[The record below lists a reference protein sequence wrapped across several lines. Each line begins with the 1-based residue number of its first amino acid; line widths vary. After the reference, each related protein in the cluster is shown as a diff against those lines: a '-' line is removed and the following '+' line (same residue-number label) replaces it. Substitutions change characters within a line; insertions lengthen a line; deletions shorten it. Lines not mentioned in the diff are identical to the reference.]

1 MEPFSNT
8 PYINPAV
15 LTSLPVPVLRK
26 EGERR
31 QQEVKCYEDL
41 IFDGRNIEQI
51 YYVAQSD
58 KAIRRSLRKGV
69 GSTTLRFRPVGDKIT
84 IEFNK
89 SLRLELS
96 LPHMPR
102 TILLHNKDT
111 DNLLTDQQHRKRA
124 YEQLHFAVEGG

>member
-1 MEPFSNT
+1 MKGESHSTSTGTKSQAETVAVQSTERMEPFSST

-15 LTSLPVPVLRK
+15 LTSLPAAVLRK

-41 IFDGRNIEQI
+41 IFDGCNIEQI
-51 YYVAQSD
+51 YYMAQSN

-69 GSTTLRFRPVGDKIT
+69 GSTTLRLRPVWDKIT

-89 SLRLELS
+89 SS
-96 LPHMPR
+96 
-102 TILLHNKDT
+102 
-111 DNLLTDQQHRKRA
+111 
-124 YEQLHFAVEGG
+124 